1 MNRPATL
8 ASIRF
13 GTGLHPDRPALDA
26 AAPLDSL
33 AQEAMPAFRI
43 EPWPDRLERHRIRDH
58 LRRTARD
65 SDDMLEADRALT
77 RASLRDLRA
86 TLAGMVAAPVG
97 FHARLTWFWANHF
110 ATEGRRPTLA
120 RSRAAY
126 IEDAIRPHVTGRF
139 ADLLRAAVLHPVM
152 LVYLDQ
158 HRSVGPNSPAG
169 GRRGRGLNEN
179 LAREVLELHTLGAQG
194 SYTQADVTEF
204 ARLLTGVTVSLEA
217 GMIFDANLAEPAMV
231 TLLGQRF
238 GARVRTLPQVTEALD
253 MLARHPD
260 TAQHVATQLA
270 THFVSDAPEPAL
282 VAHVAGA
289 FRASDG
295 DLMAVYAAMLDHPA
309 AWAPPLAKVRPPMLW
324 MAAAARA
331 LGIPPQV
338 IMDLSGPDTRRLLMG
353 PMAQMGEGWE
363 AVPSPAGH
371 GLEGR
376 YWISS
381 QRLAARVTWAMALAQ
396 EWPGPRDPAAFLD
409 AALADAASEPLRRA
423 AMGAESR
430 AQAIGVILSSPD
442 FNRC

>member
-1 MNRPATL
+1 MTSTATL
-8 ASIRF
+8 AAIRF
-13 GTGLHPDRPALDA
+13 GTGLHPDRPVLDA
-26 AAPLDSL
+26 GGLLDSVGRE
-33 AQEAMPAFRI
+33 AQAPFRV
-43 EPWPDRLERHRIRDH
+43 EPWPDRLERHRGRDH

-65 SDDMLEADRALT
+65 SPQMLEADRALT

-86 TLAGMVAAPVG
+86 TLARMVAAPVG

-110 ATEGRRPTLA
+110 AVEGRRPTLA

-126 IEDAIRPHVTGRF
+126 IEDAIRPHITGRF
-139 ADLLRAAVLHPVM
+139 ADMLRAAVLHPVM

-169 GRRGRGLNEN
+169 GRRGQGLNEN
-179 LAREVLELHTLGAQG
+179 LAREVLELHSLGARG
-194 SYTQADVTEF
+194 GYMQADVTEF
-204 ARLLTGVTVSLEA
+204 ARLLTGVTVSLAE
-217 GMIFDANLAEPAMV
+217 GTIFDTNLAEPAMV

-238 GARVRTLPQVTEALD
+238 GGRVRTLPQVTEALD

-260 TAQHVATQLA
+260 TAQHVATRLA
-270 THFVSDAPEPAL
+270 THFVSDAPDPAL
-282 VAHVAGA
+282 IAYAAQA

-295 DLMAVYAAMLDHPA
+295 DLMAVYAALLDHPA
-309 AWAPPLAKVRPPMLW
+309 AWAPALAKVRPPILW

-331 LGIPPQV
+331 LGLPPQV
-338 IMDLSGPDTRRLLMG
+338 IMDLSGPETRRLLMG

-363 AVPSPAGH
+363 SVPSPAGH
-371 GLEGR
+371 GLEGG
-376 YWISS
+376 YWITS
-381 QRLAARVTWAMALAQ
+381 QRLAGRVSWAMALAQ
-396 EWPGPRDPAAFLD
+396 EWPGARDPAAFLD
-409 AALADAASEPLRRA
+409 MALADAASDPLRRA